1 MKNSEVKIK
10 LNDGKIL
17 TGNIRVPDNA
27 TGLVIFAHG
36 SGSSRLSPRNNF
48 VAEILNKRQIATL
61 LTDLLTAKEDE
72 VYQTRFNIS
81 LLSDRLVNITE
92 WTEQEPSLQFLPVG
106 YFGAST
112 GAAAA
117 LQAAAVLGSKIR
129 AVVSRGGRPDL
140 ATHLSKVK
148 APTLLIIGSL
158 DTDVIVMNEQ
168 AYDQLAGIKK
178 IEIVPGAS
186 HLFEEP
192 GTLDKAAQLAAD
204 WLEQYLTV
212 HTISHNHLKI

>member
-17 TGNIRVPDNA
+17 TGNLRVPGNA

-48 VAEILNKRQIATL
+48 VAEVLNKWQIATL
-61 LTDLLTAKEDE
+61 LTDLLTPKEDE
-72 VYQTRFNIS
+72 VYQNRFNIS
-81 LLSDRLVNITE
+81 LLSDRLVNVTE

-117 LQAAAVLGSKIR
+117 LQAAAILGSKIR

-140 ATHLSKVK
+140 ANHLLKVK

-168 AYDQLAGIKK
+168 AYDQLAGTKK

-192 GTLDKAAQLAAD
+192 GTLDKAAQLAAG
-204 WLEQYLTV
+204 WFEQHLAV